1 MRKGTSAVV
10 GLLGVLTVV
19 AVAHGVGM
27 LVPRVSAQ
35 NSGFHVL
42 PVTNGGGTCRDMT
55 NDLRT
60 DSETWRAA
68 YVNYVAGFVTGA
80 NFVSYSVGG
89 RNSNVG
95 SGSEVLPIRPGQRVA
110 DAVSAL
116 VEQYCVQ
123 NPSKN
128 ISEAVARVYSQLL
141 TR

>member
-1 MRKGTSAVV
+1 MRKGTVAVV
-10 GLLGVLTVV
+10 GLLSVLTVV
-19 AVAHGVGM
+19 AAVLGLGM
-27 LVPRVSAQ
+27 LVPRVAAQ

-42 PVTNGGGTCRDMT
+42 PVANGGGTCRDMT
-55 NDLRT
+55 NDLRA
-60 DSETWRAA
+60 DEQTWRTP
-68 YVNYVAGFVTGA
+68 YVNYVAGFITGA

-116 VEQYCVQ
+116 VEQYCAQ

-128 ISEAVARVYSQLL
+128 LSEAVARVYSQLL